1 MGGVWGSF
9 LGTFAGAVW
18 GAVLSAMFPAVSAVA
33 GAIVGGG
40 FGFCLGLWGSGDRVD
55 VCFWVENAPVP
66 RCKNRG
72 VKFWGYNVDPVRV
85 RGTLT
90 NKMVDAIAEI
100 YAG

>member
-1 MGGVWGSF
+1 VVSGS
-9 LGTFAGAVW
+9 VW
-18 GAVLSAMFPAVSAVA
+18 GA
-33 GAIVGGG
+33 
-40 FGFCLGLWGSGDRVD
+40 LGKWRSVD

-90 NKMVDAIAEI
+90 NKRVDAIAEI